1 LTDQPNHYRT
11 FAEIGQIKFS
21 ETDLN
26 GVFER
31 VAGLARRS
39 LPGADAA
46 AVTTIREFVSRT
58 VATSDESRRL
68 EEWQHERRRGPSVDA
83 AAGNLPVVVV
93 DATTDARWA
102 DWSAVAAA
110 AGLRAALSVGL
121 PMHDSIS
128 GALTVY
134 SATPSAFEVESIVL
148 AQTLAGYAAV
158 ALANAHLF
166 DTTVGLADHMRRAM
180 EHRAVIE
187 QAKGIIMGDRRC
199 TADEAFAI
207 LTKISQDSN
216 RKLRDVAAALVA
228 RSTVRAE
235 HPN

>member
-1 LTDQPNHYRT
+1 MTDQPADSLRT

-31 VAGLARRS
+31 VAELARRS

-46 AVTTIREFVSRT
+46 AVTIVNEFVSRT
-58 VATSDESRRL
+58 VATGERARRL
-68 EEWQHERRRGPSVDA
+68 EEWQHERRQGPSVDA
-83 AAGNLPVVVV
+83 AAGNLPVVID
-93 DATTDARWA
+93 DAAEETRWA
-102 DWSAVAAA
+102 EWAAYAAA
-110 AGLRAALSVGL
+110 VGVRAALSVGL
-121 PMHDSIS
+121 PIHDSIS

-134 SATPSAFEVESIVL
+134 SETPSAFEGESVAL

-158 ALANAHLF
+158 ALANAHLY
-166 DTTVGLADHMRRAM
+166 DTTLGLAEHLRKAM

-187 QAKGIIMGDRRC
+187 QAKGIIMGERRC

-228 RSTVRAE
+228 KASGHDE
-235 HPN
+235 